1 MPEICSDSVQP
12 LTSNLYQP
20 TFAACANQSLIS
32 TQQIAWL
39 YFTAVTNQSSGF
51 MELNL
56 ANVTGQQPDGTPV
69 GNFAPQSG
77 NVVMVAAGPLLEARR
92 GTNDRVVVTLYG
104 HLGQTNVLQTSTNLA
119 LPGAWVWWQEAVFT
133 NLFLEVDL
141 PAVNETNVSLF
152 LRAYRP

>member
-1 MPEICSDSVQP
+1 
-12 LTSNLYQP
+12 
-20 TFAACANQSLIS
+20 
-32 TQQIAWL
+32 
-39 YFTAVTNQSSGF
+39 
-51 MELNL
+51 
-56 ANVTGQQPDGTPV
+56 
-69 GNFAPQSG
+69 
-77 NVVMVAAGPLLEARR
+77 MVAAGPLLEARR

-141 PAVNETNVSLF
+141 PAVNETNASLF